1 MPVEPWVWVAFVGF
15 IVTLLAL
22 DLLVFHREAHA
33 PSLGEAAAWSIVWV
47 TLGLSFAGVLWVWQG
62 GTAAGEYLA
71 GYLIEES
78 LSVDNLFV
86 FALIFAYFGVP
97 AAYQHRVL
105 FWGIFGAI
113 VFRALFI
120 AAGAALL
127 SAFHWIIYAFG
138 AFLVLTG
145 IKMARHRDEAVHP
158 ERNPA
163 LRLLSRL
170 LPITPA
176 YHGARLLVRQD
187 GRLWATPLL
196 AVLVVV
202 ETTDII
208 FAVDSIPAIF
218 AVTRD
223 PFLVFTSNAF
233 AILGLRTLYFLLAG
247 LMSRFVYL
255 KVGLGALL
263 VFVGGKMLLSDLY
276 HVPIW
281 ASLLVIAVIL
291 ASAVLA
297 SLYAGRGPERA
308 APAGP
313 DHLLPAGLDV
323 NDAVQPAGAL
333 ADGAPQPVPPP
344 TAAGRGSPSAA
355 APAPYESL

>member
-1 MPVEPWVWVAFVGF
+1 MAVDPWVWVAFVGF
-15 IVTLLAL
+15 IVGLLVL
-22 DLLVFHREAHA
+22 DLIVFHRQAHA
-33 PSLGEAAAWSIVWV
+33 VSLREATAWSVVWV
-47 TLGLSFAGVLWVWQG
+47 ALGLAFGGLVWAWQG

-71 GYLIEES
+71 GYLIEKS
-78 LSVDNLFV
+78 LSVDNIFV
-86 FALIFAYFGVP
+86 FALIFAYFAVP

-105 FWGIFGAI
+105 FWGVFGAI
-113 VFRALFI
+113 VFRAVFI

-127 SAFHWIIYAFG
+127 STFHWILYLFG

-145 IKMARHRDEAVHP
+145 VKMARHHDEAVHP

-163 LRLLSRL
+163 LRLLGRL

-176 YHGARLLVRQD
+176 YHGARLLVRHE

-202 ETTDII
+202 ETTDVI

-233 AILGLRTLYFLLAG
+233 AILGLRALYFLLAG
-247 LMSRFVYL
+247 MMSHFVYL

-263 VFVGGKMLLSDLY
+263 VFVGGKMLLSDVY

-281 ASLLVIAVIL
+281 ASLLVIAAIL
-291 ASAVLA
+291 TTAVLA
-297 SLYAGRGPERA
+297 SLWVGRGERPLEPPNDGGERPPQPPDPGGSPLP
-308 APAGP
+308 APASGKR
-313 DHLLPAGLDV
+313 L
-323 NDAVQPAGAL
+323 
-333 ADGAPQPVPPP
+333 
-344 TAAGRGSPSAA
+344 
-355 APAPYESL
+355 

>member
-1 MPVEPWVWVAFVGF
+1 MPVAPWVWGAFVAFVVG
-15 IVTLLAL
+15 LLAL
-22 DLLVFHREAHA
+22 DLLVFHRRPHA
-33 PSLGEAAAWSIVWV
+33 PSLREAAAWSIVWV
-47 TLGLSFAGVLWVWQG
+47 SLGLAFAGVLWVWQG
-62 GTAAGEYLA
+62 GAAAGEYLA
-71 GYLIEES
+71 GYVIEES

-105 FWGIFGAI
+105 FWGILGAI

-127 SAFHWIIYAFG
+127 GTFHWIVYLFG

-145 IKMARHRDEAVHP
+145 IKVARQQDEAVHP

-163 LRLLSRL
+163 LRLLGRL
-170 LPITPA
+170 LPLTPA

-187 GRLWATPLL
+187 GRWWATPLL

-202 ETTDII
+202 ETTDVL

-233 AILGLRTLYFLLAG
+233 AILGLRSLYFLLAG

-263 VFVGGKMLLSDLY
+263 VFVGAKMLLSDLY

-281 ASLLVIAVIL
+281 ASLLVIAAIL
-291 ASAVLA
+291 ATALLA
-297 SLYAGRGPERA
+297 SLLVGRGRE
-308 APAGP
+308 AGP
-313 DHLLPAGLDV
+313 AEAAALPI
-323 NDAVQPAGAL
+323 
-333 ADGAPQPVPPP
+333 PQPVPPVGSDP
-344 TAAGRGSPSAA
+344 PRPASPEGSPQPARSGRE
-355 APAPYESL
+355 AP

>member
-1 MPVEPWVWVAFVGF
+1 MSVEPWVWVAFGAF
-15 IVTLLAL
+15 IAGLLAL
-22 DLLVFHREAHA
+22 DLCVFHRHPHA
-33 PSLGEAAAWSIVWV
+33 LSLREAAAWSVVWV
-47 TLGLSFAGVLWVWQG
+47 SLGLAFAGVIWVWQG

-86 FALIFAYFGVP
+86 FALIFSYFGVP

-127 SAFHWIIYAFG
+127 TTFHWVVYLFG

-145 IKMARHRDEAVHP
+145 LKLARQRDEAVHP

-163 LRLLSRL
+163 LRLLGRL
-170 LPITPA
+170 LPLTPT

-202 ETTDII
+202 ETTDIV

-233 AILGLRTLYFLLAG
+233 AILGLRALYFLLAG
-247 LMSRFVYL
+247 MLGRFVYL

-263 VFVGGKMLLSDLY
+263 TFVGAKMLLSDVY
-276 HVPIW
+276 HMPIS
-281 ASLLVIAVIL
+281 ASLLVIAAIL
-291 ASAVLA
+291 ATAVLA
-297 SLYAGRGPERA
+297 SLWVGRKRLSESPT
-308 APAGP
+308 
-313 DHLLPAGLDV
+313 L
-323 NDAVQPAGAL
+323 GASS
-333 ADGAPQPVPPP
+333 DTVTSSEQ
-344 TAAGRGSPSAA
+344 RS
-355 APAPYESL
+355 